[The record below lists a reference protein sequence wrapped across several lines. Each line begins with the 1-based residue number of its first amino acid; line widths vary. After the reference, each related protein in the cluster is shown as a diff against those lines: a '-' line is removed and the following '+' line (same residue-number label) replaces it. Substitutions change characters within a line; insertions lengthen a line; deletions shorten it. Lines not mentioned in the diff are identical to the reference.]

1 MRPLLFLA
9 VALSAPLALA
19 ACASGGATLPSYGQ
33 EMKTLEAECTARQG
47 ILTPSGLQ
55 TGRPQT
61 DYVCKITG
69 GASRIP

>member
-1 MRPLLFLA
+1 MRPSLFLA

-19 ACASGGATLPSYGQ
+19 ACATGGKTLPSYSQ
-33 EMKTLEAECTARQG
+33 EMKRLEAECTARQG